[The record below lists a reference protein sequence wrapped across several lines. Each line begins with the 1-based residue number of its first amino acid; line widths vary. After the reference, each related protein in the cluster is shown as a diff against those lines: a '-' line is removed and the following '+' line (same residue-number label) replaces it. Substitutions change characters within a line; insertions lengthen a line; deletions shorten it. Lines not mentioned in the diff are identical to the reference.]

1 MLVESQLAEIDLVD
15 LLFSPKCFSVPYV
28 DGNERIRRQLE
39 KLFLFAGQPL
49 SLIFHL
55 PTFLVF
61 LLSSI
66 YIISLLRPL
75 HFLKRRASQHQMIL
89 PHSDQQASLSK
100 VILHDEDLIPFHQNY
115 SVIASDLPQG
125 F

>member
-1 MLVESQLAEIDLVD
+1 MD
-15 LLFSPKCFSVPYV
+15 LLFGPKCFPVPYV

-39 KLFLFAGQPL
+39 ELFLFAGQPL

-55 PTFLVF
+55 PVFLVF

-66 YIISLLRPL
+66 HIISLLRPL
-75 HFLKRRASQHQMIL
+75 YFLKRRTSQHQMIL
-89 PHSDQQASLSK
+89 PHSDQQTSFSK

-115 SVIASDLPQG
+115 SVIASDLSQG
-125 F
+125 L